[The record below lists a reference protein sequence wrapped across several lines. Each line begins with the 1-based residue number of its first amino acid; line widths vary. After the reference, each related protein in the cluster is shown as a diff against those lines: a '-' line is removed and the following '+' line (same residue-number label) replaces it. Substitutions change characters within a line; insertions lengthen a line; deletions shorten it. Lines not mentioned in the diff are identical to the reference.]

1 MIERIDYLEKLE
13 KLQDKQIIK
22 VITGVRRCGKST
34 LLGQFRDR
42 LLTQGVAEE
51 QIISINFEDL
61 QYEDLLDY
69 KALYSYITKL
79 IIPDKRMYIFLD
91 EIQLVTDFEKVADSL
106 FIKPNVDLYITGSNA
121 LILSG
126 SLATLLSGRYIEI
139 SILPLSFAEYNQV
152 GNSGSRQKFGQ
163 FLSTGGLPY
172 TIYIDDE
179 QILNEYLEGIF
190 NSVVLKDVIIRNN
203 IHDVVLLG
211 KVIKFMVENIG
222 NIISPKKIADSL
234 VSAGTKTTSAT
245 IEHYLKALTDSFI
258 FYKADRFDIKGKE
271 HFKTLCKYYIVDLGL
286 RRCVLGKK
294 DADFGRMLENVV
306 YLELIRRGNKV
317 SIGKMQ
323 DSEIDFV
330 AINYNTQSYYQVS
343 ETTISP
349 ETLQRELKP
358 LQKINDHYSKI
369 LLTMDESEFDYNGIE
384 KLNIID
390 WLLNK

>member
-1 MIERIDYLEKLE
+1 MEKLE
-13 KLQDKQIIK
+13 NLQDKQIIK

-42 LLTQGVAEE
+42 LLTQGVTEE

-61 QYEDLLDY
+61 QYEELLDY
-69 KALYSYITKL
+69 KALYKYISTL
-79 IIPDKRMYIFLD
+79 IIPDKQMYIFLD
-91 EIQLVTDFEKVADSL
+91 EIQLVDEFEKVADSL

-126 SLATLLSGRYIEI
+126 DLATLLSGRYIEI

-152 GNSGSRQKFGQ
+152 GNAESRQKFGQ

-179 QILNEYLEGIF
+179 QIQNQYLEGIF
-190 NSVVLKDVIIRNN
+190 NSVVLKDVIRRNN

-306 YLELIRRGNKV
+306 YLELIRRGDKV
-317 SIGKMQ
+317 SIGKLN
-323 DSEIDFV
+323 DNEIDFV

-358 LQKINDHYSKI
+358 LQKINDHYSKY
-369 LLTMDESEFDYNGIE
+369 LLTMDESESEYNGIA